1 MYCIM
6 CRANEAIYK
15 DLFCLQCAVQ
25 LSQED
30 MQSLRGTLIGQHALA
45 YLKYVELKQAIK
57 AALPRWLHWL
67 VR

>member
-15 DLFCLQCAVQ
+15 DLFCLQCVVQ

-30 MQSLRGTLIGQHALA
+30 MQKLRGTLIGQQALA
-45 YLKYVELKQAIK
+45 YLKYCELKQAIK
-57 AALPRWLHWL
+57 SALPRWLRRL
-67 VR
+67 I